1 MIWLFNFQINF
12 IDIRQCHRASS
23 ACTPFLTTGTLNSPA
38 WPWRPCGGK
47 PPKCSLNSPAPC
59 VSSLEREGKWS
70 KVAGALEFGSSA
82 NESLLRSLA
91 FSNIGDWA
99 QGCETI
105 TKSEIA

>member
-1 MIWLFNFQINF
+1 MSSCIECLHPFPY
-12 IDIRQCHRASS
+12 HRHTQFARLAVATLRRETPQVQLKFSS
-23 ACTPFLTTGTLNSPA
+23 SMRLIL
-38 WPWRPCGGK
+38 RKRGK
-47 PPKCSLNSPAPC
+47 M
-59 VSSLEREGKWS
+59 EQGRR
-70 KVAGALEFGSSA
+70 ALEFGSSA